1 MHDKKGLKI
10 CAVLLAGVIAAGS
23 TILTGDTASAASR
36 ENTYHHNNRSNK
48 IDSSVGVNVLT
59 RPLGVAAIGLV
70 GAVLTEASAAPFDN
84 SGMNAFKKGDYNKAI
99 ELFTKAINTDSE
111 YFISYV
117 HRAAA
122 YYELGMYDAA
132 LRDVDECI
140 AYGEHIYAEAYEIR
154 AKVKRIKKEPL
165 YTILIDY
172 NNAIQ
177 IAPKNPK
184 YYVDRARVNRE
195 MEREEKALDDYN
207 IAIKLTPKKD
217 QAPIIDERDGIAP
230 VVYDWEITNNSTNDT
245 ENITTNDVTVENVNE
260 DINAQIDT
268 SDSQST
274 QDAVIVSAE

>member
-1 MHDKKGLKI
+1 MFGKNGLKAE
-10 CAVLLAGVIAAGS
+10 AVLLAGVIAVGS
-23 TILTGDTASAASR
+23 TILTSDTASAASR
-36 ENTYHHNNRSNK
+36 ENTYHRNNHSNE
-48 IDSSVGVNVLT
+48 IDSSVGINVLT
-59 RPLGVAAIGLV
+59 RPLGVAALGLV

-140 AYGEHIYAEAYEIR
+140 AYGEHIYAEAYDIR
-154 AKVKRIKKEPL
+154 AKIRRIKKEPL

-177 IAPKNPK
+177 IEPKNPK

-195 MEREEKALDDYN
+195 MEREEKALADYN
-207 IAIKLTPKKD
+207 TAIKLTPKKE
-217 QAPIIDERDGIAP
+217 QGPIIDERDGIAP
-230 VVYDWEITNNSTNDT
+230 AVYDWEITDNSINDT
-245 ENITTNDVTVENVNE
+245 ENITADGVNLENVNE
-260 DINAQIDT
+260 DINEQIDT
-268 SDSQST
+268 SESQSI
-274 QDAVIVSAE
+274 QDTTIIPTE